1 MRALDLSNEVLE
13 QALDSVRKH
22 LETKDSQTGKSSQV
36 RSNKLNNQAVS
47 EALDSIKQVQ
57 ADLEARNII
66 GPNPI

>member
-1 MRALDLSNEVLE
+1 M
-13 QALDSVRKH
+13 
-22 LETKDSQTGKSSQV
+22 

-47 EALDSIKQVQ
+47 EALDSIKQVH